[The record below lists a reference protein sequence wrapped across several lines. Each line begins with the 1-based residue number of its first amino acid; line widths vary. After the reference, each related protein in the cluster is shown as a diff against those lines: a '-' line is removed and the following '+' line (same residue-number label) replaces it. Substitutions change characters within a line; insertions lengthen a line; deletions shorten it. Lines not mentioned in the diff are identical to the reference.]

1 MPSRSERAEAMND
14 KLAFLE
20 AAARVRG
27 GSDAMTVA
35 RELVERMTLA
45 EKLGCLD
52 GDLPFWPGLR
62 QMMAGYGSRTWPAA
76 RVERLGIP
84 GLDFADGPRGC
95 VMGPSTSFPV
105 SMARGASF
113 DPALEEAIGEAI
125 GKELRANGATFTGA
139 VCLNLL
145 RHLGWGRAQET
156 YGEDPHHVGEMAAAL
171 TRGLQLH
178 VMACMKHFALNSMEN
193 SRFKVDV
200 LADERTLHE
209 VYLPHFRR
217 VADEGVASTMSSY
230 NSLNGEWCGQNAT
243 LLTDILR
250 DEWGWDGFV
259 VTDFIAGLRDPVLSV
274 QAGCNIEM
282 PLAQQRAMVLADA
295 VADGRL
301 TEAEVDVRVIETIA
315 TFLRFAH
322 VYGDQLPSDVLASAA
337 HRDLA
342 RRAAVDSMVLL
353 KNDGLLPIDP
363 TIVAKVAVLGEL
375 AAAVNMGDAGSSNVA
390 EVPGPVT
397 PLDGL
402 REAFADADVV
412 HSPDDPAIAVDAD
425 VVVVVVGYTRH
436 EEGEFVGGIAEF
448 IADITPPTDHPVL
461 GLQPDTPALAP
472 VESGEEIIGGDRTSL
487 RLPPAHEQLIGAARA
502 VNSRVVVAVVGGS
515 GVVVPWLDDVPAAL
529 MIWYAGLEGGRAL
542 GDVLTGAEPGGRL
555 PFAVPHTEA
564 DLVEF
569 SLDATTATYGLLHGQ
584 WHLDASGVE
593 PHLPF
598 GHGLSYAEPAIC
610 AARLGAHG
618 AEIVVTVENLADRA
632 GSSVVLAYGSVPGS
646 AFDRPPRRLVG
657 FAKTR
662 FGPRATVELT
672 IPIDIRQLDVR
683 VDGQW
688 YREDLPTII
697 EVGLD
702 GARTQKVT

>member
-1 MPSRSERAEAMND
+1 
-14 KLAFLE
+14 
-20 AAARVRG
+20 
-27 GSDAMTVA
+27 
-35 RELVERMTLA
+35 
-45 EKLGCLD
+45 
-52 GDLPFWPGLR
+52 
-62 QMMAGYGSRTWPAA
+62 
-76 RVERLGIP
+76 
-84 GLDFADGPRGC
+84 
-95 VMGPSTSFPV
+95 
-105 SMARGASF
+105 
-113 DPALEEAIGEAI
+113 
-125 GKELRANGATFTGA
+125 
-139 VCLNLL
+139 
-145 RHLGWGRAQET
+145 
-156 YGEDPHHVGEMAAAL
+156 MAAAL

-295 VADGRL
+295 VADGGL
-301 TEAEVDVRVIETIA
+301 TEAEVD
-315 TFLRFAH
+315 LRSH
-322 VYGDQLPSDVLASAA
+322 RDHRNLPSLCP
-337 HRDLA
+337 RL
-342 RRAAVDSMVLL
+342 RRPATERCPRFGRPPRPRPAPAVDSMVLL

-515 GVVVPWLDDVPAAL
+515 GVVD
-529 MIWYAGLEGGRAL
+529 
-542 GDVLTGAEPGGRL
+542 
-555 PFAVPHTEA
+555 
-564 DLVEF
+564 
-569 SLDATTATYGLLHGQ
+569 HG
-584 WHLDASGVE
+584 WTM
-593 PHLPF
+593 
-598 GHGLSYAEPAIC
+598 Y
-610 AARLGAHG
+610 
-618 AEIVVTVENLADRA
+618 
-632 GSSVVLAYGSVPGS
+632 
-646 AFDRPPRRLVG
+646 
-657 FAKTR
+657 
-662 FGPRATVELT
+662 
-672 IPIDIRQLDVR
+672 RQ
-683 VDGQW
+683 
-688 YREDLPTII
+688 PS
-697 EVGLD
+697 
-702 GARTQKVT
+702 